1 MHLGMYSVVISLQR
15 AWTYVSVFSYVYT
28 LINLCVYI
36 YMLRAYG
43 NQAYVCSQ
51 ILRLNIAGINTV
63 KSFYR
68 KLRQKLRF

>member
-1 MHLGMYSVVISLQR
+1 MHLGTYSVVISLQR

-68 KLRQKLRF
+68 KLGFR

>member
-1 MHLGMYSVVISLQR
+1 MHLGTYSVVISLQR
-15 AWTYVSVFSYVYT
+15 AWTYVSVFFVYT

-51 ILRLNIAGINTV
+51 ILRLIIAGINTV

-68 KLRQKLRF
+68 KVRQKLRF